1 MTDPRQPDHDARLA
15 ELLSDAV
22 SDVEPRDSLDTIR
35 DRTKV
40 THMSARRPWIYAV
53 GGAVVATAAVVL
65 AIAFAGDQLGL
76 ASSDEPDP
84 AGQSSQ
90 TSESSESSQPSESS
104 EPSQGTDPSETSE
117 PTAAQTP
124 SEPAAQSHTVAAYYI
139 GDTTQGPRLFR
150 EFARVEA
157 ADTLAAGL
165 AVLQRA
171 PSDPDYETPWAANS
185 FAGATLEG
193 PAADGVIKV
202 ALAGERLHDRPAG
215 MTAEYA
221 GAAVQQVV
229 YTLQAAVQGRS
240 AVQFTL
246 NGNPIDQV
254 LGIPTSEPLANA
266 PQNDVLALVSIT
278 APEEGAVVSGS
289 FTANGVANS
298 NEANVP
304 WQLKQGDKVV
314 KSGFSTAEGWMD
326 KLYPWETEPIDVSGL
341 APGEYTFVAMTDD
354 PSGGEGFGP
363 QVDTR
368 SITVR

>member
-1 MTDPRQPDHDARLA
+1 MT
-15 ELLSDAV
+15 E
-22 SDVEPRDSLDTIR
+22 
-35 DRTKV
+35 
-40 THMSARRPWIYAV
+40 
-53 GGAVVATAAVVL
+53 
-65 AIAFAGDQLGL
+65 
-76 ASSDEPDP
+76 
-84 AGQSSQ
+84 
-90 TSESSESSQPSESS
+90 
-104 EPSQGTDPSETSE
+104 
-117 PTAAQTP
+117 
-124 SEPAAQSHTVAAYYI
+124 
-139 GDTTQGPRLFR
+139 
-150 EFARVEA
+150 
-157 ADTLAAGL
+157 
-165 AVLQRA
+165 
-171 PSDPDYETPWAANS
+171 
-185 FAGATLEG
+185 
-193 PAADGVIKV
+193 
-202 ALAGERLHDRPAG
+202 
-215 MTAEYA
+215 EYA
-221 GAAVQQVV
+221 GEAVQQVV

-254 LGIPTSEPLANA
+254 LGVPTSEPLANA

>member
-40 THMSARRPWIYAV
+40 TRMSSRRPWIYAV
-53 GGAVVATAAVVL
+53 GGAVLATAAVVT

-76 ASSDEPDP
+76 ANSDEPVP
-84 AGQSSQ
+84 SGQGTQSSK
-90 TSESSESSQPSESS
+90 PSK
-104 EPSQGTDPSETSE
+104 GVE
-117 PTAAQTP
+117 PTEDAEPTPTP
-124 SEPAAQSHTVAAYYI
+124 SEPASESAEGAPTQEHTVAAYYV
-139 GDTTQGPRLFR
+139 GETSQGPRLFR
-150 EFARVEA
+150 EFARVAA
-157 ADTLAAGL
+157 ADELAAGL
-165 AVLQRA
+165 AVLQQGPA
-171 PSDPDYETPWAANS
+171 DPDYETPWAPGS

-193 PAADGVIKV
+193 SGASGVIKV
-202 ALAGERLHDRPAG
+202 SLADSGLHDRPAG
-215 MTAEYA
+215 MTEEYA
-221 GAAVQQVV
+221 GEAVQQVV
-229 YTLQAAVQGRS
+229 YTLQAAIQARA

-246 NGNPIDQV
+246 DGNPIDQV
-254 LGIPTSEPLANA
+254 LGVPTSEPLANA

-289 FTANGVANS
+289 FTASGVANS

-304 WQLKQGDKVV
+304 WQIKRGDKVV

-326 KLYPWETEPIDVSGL
+326 KLYPWTSEPIDVSGL